1 MAGFLAR
8 RLLGSV
14 LLVAVAVSLAYLLA
28 AGALDPRSNYA
39 DRTPKP
45 PPAVV
50 DARLTVLNLNDRT
63 PLLERY
69 LTWAG
74 GVLRGD
80 FGRSVTGSPVNEDLA
95 RRAGVTFRL
104 VLLGLV
110 CGSVLG
116 VLCGAYAAV
125 RQYGWFDRLS
135 TALAFVLLAVPV
147 VVLANVAI
155 LAGTWVND
163 HVFGHR
169 VLLVGGEY
177 TAGLDA
183 GFWGSLLDR
192 LQHLVLPTI
201 TLSLGLVAVFSRYQR
216 NMMLDVLGADFVRT
230 AMAKGLSRRRA
241 LIRHGLRTALIPVV
255 TYFAFTF
262 GALLTGATF
271 TEKIFGWHGLGE
283 RLISSIFTNDVNTV
297 AAIAC
302 LAAVAVLCASF
313 AADLLHAVLDPRVL
327 DPRVRGAG

>member
-14 LLVAVAVSLAYLLA
+14 LLVAVAASLAYLLA
-28 AGALDPRSNYA
+28 AGALDPRANYA

-50 DARLTVLNLNDRT
+50 DARLTELNLNDRT
-63 PLLERY
+63 PLLRRY

-74 GVLRGD
+74 GVLHGD
-80 FGRSVTGSPVNEDLA
+80 FGRSVTGTPVGEDLA

-135 TALAFVLLAVPV
+135 TAAAFVLLAVPV
-147 VVLANVAI
+147 VVLANGAI
-155 LAGTWVND
+155 LAGTWAND
-163 HVFGHR
+163 QVFGHR

-192 LQHLVLPTI
+192 LRHLALPTI
-201 TLSLGLVAVFSRYQR
+201 TLSLGLIAVFSRYQR
-216 NMMLDVLGADFVRT
+216 TMMLDVLGADFIRT

-255 TYFAFTF
+255 TYFAFTT

-313 AADLLHAVLDPRVL
+313 AADALHALLDPRVL
-327 DPRVRGAG
+327 DARVRGAG